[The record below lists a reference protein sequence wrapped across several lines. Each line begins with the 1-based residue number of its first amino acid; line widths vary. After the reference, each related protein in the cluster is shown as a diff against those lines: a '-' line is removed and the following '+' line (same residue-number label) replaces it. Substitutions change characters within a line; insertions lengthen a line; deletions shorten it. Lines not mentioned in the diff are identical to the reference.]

1 MLLVVLGAQ
10 NRLRVG
16 SICFEYKTSTGI
28 TNKRSRS
35 IAQV

>member
-16 SICFEYKTSTGI
+16 SICFVLNIKHLPASQISVLG
-28 TNKRSRS
+28 
-35 IAQV
+35 V